1 MTIFDID
8 RVDIDPK
15 YKPAIAA
22 YMRKYATK
30 SYEQELWEHAS
41 LLVPLFVFAL
51 INLIGTYGVVALDI
65 QKLPRR
71 AMRFL
76 KVSTLILLLVCLV
89 MIVVVHLHHHA
100 KCTEKKCSTQ
110 QLGILQWTQ
119 SCFSWF
125 SGLNEIMGSIGAV
138 IWVWIF
144 WQQIVPY
151 TAKPFAFV
159 DKIAQGIGILIGVEA
174 LARARANGTYNEMAN
189 WFWPPI
195 IISGFLCV
203 LTKVPACVCFVKC
216 LFAGTSL
223 VLDLMYTFLIGTCF
237 LGFCRVAIYFLWYIA
252 EFCGVLSEDSWNK
265 GCHKIKMFSKGFRK
279 HGTPTLSAS
288 AATAATTREKANSRN
303 LASIPQFG
311 ELKPGPIAAK
321 YTSTKHKCKMLQYF
335 EQHCTVD
342 GGKPATEDFIKAR
355 LVDNNIHD
363 DHEGVRLCVMQEII
377 RVGLWGK

>member
-1 MTIFDID
+1 
-8 RVDIDPK
+8 
-15 YKPAIAA
+15 
-22 YMRKYATK
+22 MRKYATK
-30 SYEQELWEHAS
+30 SYEQELSELAY
-41 LLVPLFVFAL
+41 LLVSLVLFVL

-119 SCFSWF
+119 SWF
-125 SGLNEIMGSIGAV
+125 SGFNEIMGSIGAV

-203 LTKVPACVCFVKC
+203 FTKVPACVCFVKC

-237 LGFCRVAIYFLWYIA
+237 VGCCRIAIYVMWHIA
-252 EFCGVLSEDSWNK
+252 VFCGVPVTWWDK
-265 GCHKIKMFSKGFRK
+265 ACHKMKMSSKGFCK
-279 HGTPTLSAS
+279 SGTPTLSAS
-288 AATAATTREKANSRN
+288 AATAATTLEKANSRN
-303 LASIPQFG
+303 LALIPQFG

-321 YTSTKHKCKMLQYF
+321 YTSTKHKCRMLQYF

-355 LVDNNIHD
+355 LVHNNIHD